1 MLDPIT
7 LDQLR
12 TFVSVIDEGSF
23 SAAARRLSRVQSAV
37 SHAIANLEAQL
48 DVALFDRSSKVPT
61 LTERGRAM
69 LPSARRVCDEADAL
83 RRVAAGLAAGLEPV
97 VGLCVDAVFPTTA
110 LVDLCREFGRAFPTV
125 QLRVHTD
132 TMEAVATRVID
143 GTCHLGVVGPSVSAP
158 GLERSHLTTVRMVPV
173 VAKGHPLARG
183 GRVSSS
189 ELAEHVQIVL
199 SERDGGGAPDQGV
212 LSGRTWR
219 IADLAT
225 KHRLLLAG
233 LGWGNLPEHTARG
246 DLARGRLVRIRPTA
260 WGDDEHLL
268 SLSAIHRAD
277 FGAGPAGRWML
288 GRLVELCV
296 REVGPE
302 PRRRKKRAR
311 PI

>member
-12 TFVSVIDEGSF
+12 AFVSVVDEGSF
-23 SAAARRLSRVQSAV
+23 SAAARRLSRVQSAI
-37 SHAIANLEAQL
+37 SHAIANLEEQL
-48 DVALFDRSSKVPT
+48 AVELFDRSTKVPT
-61 LTERGRAM
+61 LTDRGRAM
-69 LPSARRVCDEADAL
+69 LPSARRVCDDADSL
-83 RRVAAGLAAGLEPV
+83 RRVASGLVSGLEPAI
-97 VGLCVDAVFPTTA
+97 GLCVDAVFPTTA

-132 TMEAVATRVID
+132 TMGAVASRVID
-143 GTCHLGVVGPSVSAP
+143 GTCHLGVVGPSASAP

-173 VAKGHPLARG
+173 VAKGHALARP
-183 GRVSSS
+183 GRVSSRD
-189 ELAEHVQIVL
+189 LAEHVQIVL
-199 SERDGGGAPDQGV
+199 SERDGGHAPDQGV

-233 LGWGNLPEHTARG
+233 LGWGNLPEHTARA
-246 DLARGRLVRIRPTA
+246 DLARGRLVRLRPTA
-260 WGDDEHLL
+260 WGEDEHLL
-268 SLSAIHRAD
+268 SLSVIHRAD

-288 GRLVELCV
+288 QRLVELCV

-302 PRRRKKRAR
+302 PKRRGRRSR
-311 PI
+311 TI